1 MSYTRVA
8 PMIYKESG
16 EKLDFSRENQSLK
29 CDTSKK
35 NIFFQIDLTGFVAG
49 GSIMGFGQFHR
60 D

>member
-1 MSYTRVA
+1 
-8 PMIYKESG
+8 MIYKESG